1 MAKSFKHSNP
11 FDNLDNINQTRNKSI
26 ETPVETVKDEKPKKK
41 VGRPKVKTE
50 ETKTV
55 NIAIPLSVLKQI
67 EIAKVAYNNNL
78 TQYINNII
86 KNDLESNIDRYQQIY
101 DLLKH

>member
-11 FDNLDNINQTRNKSI
+11 FDNLDNINQTPHI
-26 ETPVETVKDEKPKKK
+26 EKPVEKVREEKPKKK

-55 NIAIPLSVLKQI
+55 NIAIPLSILKQI
-67 EIAKVAYNNNL
+67 EIAKIAYNNNL
-78 TQYINNII
+78 TQYINDII
-86 KNDLESNIDRYQQIY
+86 KNDLESNIDRYKQIY